1 MEMFFSKG
9 AKSSKH
15 ESSPINRSGSDRGLT
30 LVEKN
35 DGYYLTMT
43 LATALGSERPSQPV
57 TSAHLGKARISG
69 CAFENPDGS
78 PITIG
83 TDYFGKPRNTANPTP
98 GPFEAPG
105 TGTLTMKVWPLA
117 STSGRAGAP
126 NFWDEIPLSPSTR
139 MPSDV

>member
-1 MEMFFSKG
+1 MRSGSLEKYDQAHLPMRMDGNVFFQG
-9 AKSSKH
+9 TKSSKH
-15 ESSPINRSGSDRGLT
+15 ESAPINRSASDPGLT

-35 DGYYLTMT
+35 DGFHLTMT
-43 LATALGSERPSQPV
+43 IATALGSERPSQPV
-57 TSAHLGKARISG
+57 TSARLGKASISG
-69 CAFENPDGS
+69 CVFENPDGS

-117 STSGRAGAP
+117 SNRETK
-126 NFWDEIPLSPSTR
+126 
-139 MPSDV
+139 

>member
-1 MEMFFSKG
+1 MNNTKGKGHYEKHTTRMWMDGNVFFQGTKP
-9 AKSSKH
+9 SKH
-15 ESSPINRSGSDRGLT
+15 ESAPINRSASDPGLT

-35 DGYYLTMT
+35 DGFHLTMT

-57 TSAHLGKARISG
+57 TSARLGKARISG

-83 TDYFGKPRNTANPTP
+83 TDYFGKPRNAANPTP

-117 STSGRAGAP
+117 STRLP
-126 NFWDEIPLSPSTR
+126 K
-139 MPSDV
+139 

>member
-1 MEMFFSKG
+1 MRSGSLAKYDHAHLPMWMDGNVFFQG

-15 ESSPINRSGSDRGLT
+15 ERTPSSGPVGSGAA

-35 DGYYLTMT
+35 DGFYLTMT

-57 TSAHLGKARISG
+57 TSARLGKASISG

-83 TDYFGKPRNTANPTP
+83 TDYFGKPRDAANPTP

-117 STSGRAGAP
+117 STR
-126 NFWDEIPLSPSTR
+126 ETK
-139 MPSDV
+139 

>member
-1 MEMFFSKG
+1 MNGNVFFQG
-9 AKSSKH
+9 AKPSKH
-15 ESSPINRSGSDRGLT
+15 ESSPINRSASDPGLT
-30 LVEKN
+30 LVEKG
-35 DGYYLTMT
+35 DGYHLTMT
-43 LATALGSERPSQPV
+43 IETALGSERPSKLV
-57 TSAHLGKARISG
+57 TSARLGKASISG

-117 STSGRAGAP
+117 STR
-126 NFWDEIPLSPSTR
+126 ETK
-139 MPSDV
+139 

>member
-1 MEMFFSKG
+1 MGGNVFFQG
-9 AKSSKH
+9 TKSSKH
-15 ESSPINRSGSDRGLT
+15 ERDPILRSGSDPALA

-35 DGYYLTMT
+35 DGFYLTMT

-57 TSAHLGKARISG
+57 TSARLGKASISG

-83 TDYFGKPRNTANPTP
+83 TDYSGKPRNAANPTP

-117 STSGRAGAP
+117 STR
-126 NFWDEIPLSPSTR
+126 ETK
-139 MPSDV
+139 